1 VARRVRRRGRTHVLS
16 AALALAL
23 LVPRAAP
30 AQSIGDRYDA
40 LVAQYARGDHE
51 NAAVAFSSWSRSDVS
66 AAIARAEA
74 LKGRPARAAVMLHTE
89 TGVALLIAD
98 ETNNAVVHLNGASR
112 LVSAM
117 RSGRPDERAQRFASR
132 WLAFIATVYVGHGML
147 GHADRTIRDALT
159 WYPREPLLYVAR
171 GVLEETLIG
180 MTFVDLRSGNQLA
193 RLARAYES
201 AAADYRRAIRLD
213 DGLAI
218 AHLRLGWVHLTL
230 HDDRAR
236 ENFDAALASATSL
249 RDKYL
254 AHLFLA
260 AAAEKANKLDDAQ
273 RHYEAARQTAPGC
286 QTPYIALTR
295 VEGALGHT
303 ARAREIA
310 ATLTALPEKTNDP
323 WWDFH
328 LGGFDQLS
336 LLALR
341 AEAAGE

>member
-1 VARRVRRRGRTHVLS
+1 MARRVRRRGRTHVLS
-16 AALALAL
+16 AALALSL
-23 LVPRAAP
+23 LLPRAAA
-30 AQSIGDRYDA
+30 AQSLGDRFDA

-51 NAAVAFSSWSRSDVS
+51 NAARAFSNWSRADVS
-66 AAIARAEA
+66 AAIAHAEA
-74 LKGRPARAAVMLHTE
+74 LKGGSARAAVMLHTE
-89 TGVALLIAD
+89 AGVALLIAD
-98 ETNNAVVHLNGASR
+98 ETSNAALHLNGASR

-117 RSGRPDERAQRFASR
+117 RSRRPDERAQRFAGR

-171 GVLEETLIG
+171 GALEETVIG
-180 MTFVDLRSGNQLA
+180 MTFVDQRSGNQLA
-193 RLARAYES
+193 RLARAYET

-230 HDDRAR
+230 RDDRAR
-236 ENFDAALASATSL
+236 ENFDAALTRANNL

-260 AAAEKANKLDDAQ
+260 AVAERENKLDDAE
-273 RHYEAARQTAPGC
+273 RHYEAARQAAPGC

-295 VEGALGHT
+295 VEGELGRT

-336 LLALR
+336 LLWLR
-341 AEAAGE
+341 VEAASE